1 MNKVVKFYTI
11 RNSFKKEN
19 PENIEFLVQ
28 KDINEEKSSSIY
40 NTRHVKTQLDS
51 KNTEHIKDIILTTQK
66 KKLDLKEGI
75 ILYEDTILIRKA
87 LSSHFLFSNLSEEI
101 MYYYVNC
108 CVEISF

>member
-11 RNSFKKEN
+11 RNSFKKDSI
-19 PENIEFLVQ
+19 ENIEFLIQ
-28 KDINEEKSSSIY
+28 KDINEEKNSCIY

-51 KNTEHIKDIILTTQK
+51 KNPDNIKDIILTTEK
-66 KKLDLKEGI
+66 KKFDLTEAI
-75 ILYEDTILIRKA
+75 ILYEDTLVIRKA

-101 MYYYVNC
+101 MYFYINC